1 MHILLLITAINPHD
15 LRITEELLNK
25 KLQVR
30 LCKTNR
36 IAKSKYLTARQSRI
50 HRFKIFFKVESCF
63 EVKSFFHSFKCLINY
78 T

>member
-15 LRITEELLNK
+15 LGITEKLLNK

-36 IAKSKYLTARQSRI
+36 IAKSKYLTARQRRI
-50 HRFKIFFKVESCF
+50 HRSKTFLKSKILLCSEIFFS
-63 EVKSFFHSFKCLINY
+63 LIQCV
-78 T
+78 